1 MEQLKNI
8 FDLSKF
14 DGKTKVIWWT
24 YFVLSS
30 AIIVWSFLGITS
42 FTLSQ
47 AIFLAVACAVAFI
60 GRNLIFKVPQT
71 GIVLWLRESLIL
83 LSLIWLNSAGVI
95 FLVGFASIALSK
107 QFSKSIRRNSVLT
120 TSGIIATFLASL
132 FFNFV
137 IKTVGEIDYLTS
149 PTMSLPILFVA
160 LTITALL
167 HYLVNTALY
176 LTFLGFRTEEGIFI
190 IWKETFFWGIAT
202 YGIALVS
209 AFATHIFFLQFGTPI
224 GFLFIPLVFALNL
237 ASRFY
242 NQTLETKD
250 VESTETSRI
259 HLATIEA
266 LATAIDAR
274 DQVGV
279 GHARRVQIY
288 AIGMGEVLGL
298 SDDEIQALRTGAL
311 LHDIGKLAVPDHIL
325 NKPGRL
331 TPAEMEKTKIHSTV
345 GASILEKVNFPYP
358 VVPTVLFHHE
368 SWDGSGYPQGLS
380 KEEIPLTA
388 RIIAVADAYDTLRGA
403 RPYRTSL
410 SREEA
415 RRCLRNESG
424 KQYDPRLVETFL
436 RYCNTFEQRIEEA
449 GLSYNLENRDKFEHE
464 VGIESANNQFKGSY
478 VEQIKRANREV
489 YTLYELARIFS
500 GSLSIDETLKLFVAK
515 VRELVP
521 FDTCVIYLYNEKEKT
536 AVATYVEGVNAE
548 SIENKRIKEGE
559 GATGY
564 VLKNRQSVHNI
575 NPALDFSFS
584 YSHIAEDFT
593 SMASLPL
600 IANEKLIGA
609 ISLYSSRLESYEDD
623 YMRLLETITRI
634 ASDAISKSVTHAE
647 TENRA
652 LTDPMTGL
660 PNARSL
666 QTHFE
671 QEVARA
677 RRTGSPLQLI
687 MLDLDG
693 FKAVNDN
700 FGHKVGDK
708 LLLEVGKVMKAQLRD
723 YDFLAR
729 YAGDEF
735 VAIIPE
741 VNEEEIAE
749 LCDRIEKAVN
759 LFYIPVAD
767 SMARVGIS
775 IGSACFPMNGET
787 LDHLIVAADQGM
799 YAVKAKHKQKQREK
813 EAKALEERQIK
824 ELESAV
830 KVMPEE
836 LIIGDDAVIFDLDES
851 HIIANNHVN

>member
-8 FDLSKF
+8 FDFSQF
-14 DGKTKVIWWT
+14 DRKTKLVWWT
-24 YFVLSS
+24 YFVLSL
-30 AIIVWSFLGITS
+30 AIICWSFLGITS
-42 FTLSQ
+42 FTLNQ
-47 AIFLAVACAVAFI
+47 VIFLLVGCAIALI

-83 LSLIWLNSAGVI
+83 LSLVWLNSAGVV
-95 FLVGFASIALSK
+95 FLVSFASVALSK
-107 QFSKSIRRNSVLT
+107 QFSKSIRRNSVLI
-120 TSGIIATFLASL
+120 TSGIIATFLSSL
-132 FFNFV
+132 FFNFI
-137 IKTVGEIDYLTS
+137 IKTFGEIDYLTS
-149 PTMSLPILFVA
+149 PTMSLPLLFGGLIVTT
-160 LTITALL
+160 LFF
-167 HYLVNTALY
+167 YLVNTALY
-176 LTFLGFRTEEGIFI
+176 LTFLAFRTEEGLFT
-190 IWKETFFWGIAT
+190 IWKETFSWGLVT
-202 YGIALVS
+202 YGIALLAV
-209 AFATHIFFLQFGTPI
+209 FTTHIFFIQFGTAI
-224 GFLFIPLVFALNL
+224 GFLFIPLVFLLNL
-237 ASRFY
+237 ANRFY

-250 VESTETSRI
+250 VESIETSRI

-288 AIGMGEVLGL
+288 SIGMGEVLGL

-368 SWDGSGYPQGLS
+368 NWDGSGYPQGLS

-388 RIIAVADAYDTLRGA
+388 RIIAIADAYDTIRGA

-410 SREEA
+410 SREDA

-436 RYCNTFEQRIEEA
+436 RYCNTFEQKVDEA
-449 GLSYNLENRDKFEHE
+449 GLSYSLETKTSENEIA
-464 VGIESANNQFKGSY
+464 VNAITNQSKGNY

-521 FDTCVIYLYNEKEKT
+521 FDTCAIYLYNENDKT
-536 AVATYVEGVNAE
+536 AVAAYVEGLNTK
-548 SIENKRIKEGE
+548 SLENKRIKEGE

-584 YSHIAEDFT
+584 YSHIAEEFT

-609 ISLYSSRLESYEDD
+609 ISLYSSQLESYEDD

-634 ASDAISKSVTHAE
+634 AADAISKSVTHAE
-647 TENRA
+647 MENRA

-677 RRTGSPLQLI
+677 RRTGSPLQII
-687 MLDLDG
+687 MFDLDG

-735 VAIIPE
+735 VAIVPE
-741 VNEEEIAE
+741 VSEREIQE
-749 LCDRIEKAVN
+749 LCDRIEKAVS

-767 SMARVGIS
+767 SVARVGIS
-775 IGSACFPMNGET
+775 IGSAGFPMNGES
-787 LDHLIVAADQGM
+787 LDQLIVSADQAM

-813 EAKALEERQIK
+813 EAKAIEERQIK

-830 KVMPEE
+830 RVMPEE
-836 LIIGDDAVIFDLDES
+836 LIIGDDVVIFDLDES
-851 HIIANNHVN
+851 HIITNNRVN